1 MEENKNIDILPF
13 LLLLTILSGN
23 YGYSPFEQEQE
34 QEQEKPTITINVYID
49 TKQGKCSCEKN

>member
-23 YGYSPFEQEQE
+23 YDYSPFEQEQK
-34 QEQEKPTITINVYID
+34 QEQPTITINVYID